1 MRARPLRRRSLKP
14 YMLSHSSL
22 LVKLAYGKARL
33 IKPRRTTPHP
43 LPKAHAERT
52 YEATCPAG
60 RWWPRKMIRF
70 AVTRALNRTMM
81 GGVATPDVC
90 KCGWTGP
97 EREADAEE
105 LFKRKRQMVM
115 DIYRSWHLSNNN
127 ESAVVC
133 SRQALEAWMVRHLVK
148 PSDRKTTIINEGEGM
163 LNLGDV
169 RS

>member
-1 MRARPLRRRSLKP
+1 MNVARDDHAACANIAQEIPVAGSLEDGVRDTGNVTPFSVIARMRARPLRRRSSKT

-97 EREADAEE
+97 EREADVEE
-105 LFKRKRQMVM
+105 
-115 DIYRSWHLSNNN
+115 N
-127 ESAVVC
+127 VC
-133 SRQALEAWMVRHLVK
+133 TSCIREY
-148 PSDRKTTIINEGEGM
+148 
-163 LNLGDV
+163 
-169 RS
+169 